1 MQALTTKQVAEMLN
15 LPEYTV
21 RYLTRTKQIPFSRVG
36 QKYIRF
42 DKQKI
47 IEWFREREGMEYLQ
61 AEGKN

>member
-1 MQALTTKQVAEMLN
+1 MLN